1 MTRLALDLR
10 FGFRPLLRNRRFTLP
25 AIAALAHRRDQRRI
39 QRDQWRL
46 LDADGEHCFG
56 RRWAAERESCV
67 LTGD

>member
-39 QRDQWRL
+39 QRDLWRP
-46 LDADGEHCFG
+46 AGC
-56 RRWAAERESCV
+56 
-67 LTGD
+67 